1 MTAGAISGDGA
12 VIEGGR
18 QKIIRDMAQTAVTVG
33 D

>member
-1 MTAGAISGDGA
+1 MTAGAISGDSA

-18 QKIIRDMAQTAVTVG
+18 QKIIGDVTKTAITVG